1 MATIRLKKGYDLKL
15 QGGVGSDAATV
26 AVKGAAVAVIPDD
39 FHGLVPRLEK
49 REGDTVAAGD
59 ALFHDKTVE
68 AIKVTSPVS
77 GKIARVV
84 RGDRRKI
91 LSIVIE
97 PDGSGQKR
105 KFDTG
110 SGTLAMLLESGLWAR
125 LRQRPYDVV
134 PDPAVKPRDI
144 FVTCFDSAPLAPNL
158 ARVAGDN
165 MKWLRQGVEALKGL
179 TAGGH
184 VDLGVRHGEQI
195 DAGDAAVVN
204 EFIGPHPAGNAGV
217 QAANVRPVNKG
228 ETVWTLDVVTLAK
241 IGRLVATGE
250 ADYSTLVAVTG
261 TEVATPQYVA
271 TTEGC
276 DMKSL
281 LGGNLADSTADNKRI
296 ISGNPLTGSV
306 VGIDGYLRA
315 PYRQAT
321 VIEEVAQRD
330 EFMGWASVSPKR
342 FSIYRDFTSWLLG
355 NRKPVALDARLKGG
369 KRAIVMSGEYDRM
382 LPMDIYAEF
391 LIKAI
396 IAFDIDKMEQ
406 LGIYEVAPEDFA
418 LAEYADT
425 SKLELQQIVRDGLDR
440 LRKEM
445 C

>member
-97 PDGSGQKR
+97 PDGSGHKR

-179 TAGGH
+179 TDGGN
-184 VDLGVRHGEQI
+184 VYLGVRHGEQI